1 MSRFPCWWFNK
12 LTTPPIDF
20 ASVGDFPGSSA
31 DVAALLFDP
40 GLNYD
45 DLAWLREK
53 WPRKLLVKGILNPA
67 DAQRVTALGTD
78 GVVVSNHGGRQLDR
92 APATLDVLPHV
103 REAVG
108 NDVTVILDG
117 GVRHGQ
123 DIIAAV
129 ALGADAVMIGRP
141 YLYGLM
147 AGGERGVQRAF
158 DILRDEY
165 QRGLQLLG
173 LNATGEI
180 AGRHVKRSGN
190 LRDGPGIR

>member
-1 MSRFPCWWFNK
+1 
-12 LTTPPIDF
+12 
-20 ASVGDFPGSSA
+20 
-31 DVAALLFDP
+31 LFDP
-40 GLNYD
+40 GVDYAG
-45 DLAWLREK
+45 LAWLRRK

-67 DAQRVTALGTD
+67 DARRVLDAGAD

-92 APATLDVLPHV
+92 TAATLDVLPDV

-108 NDVTVILDG
+108 KDATVILDS

-123 DIIAAV
+123 DIVAAR
-129 ALGADAVMIGRP
+129 ALGADAVMIGRA

-158 DILRDEY
+158 DILRGEY

-173 LNATGEI
+173 LNETGKI
-180 AGRHVKRSGN
+180 ARHHVERASAK
-190 LRDGPGIR
+190 